1 MEAKTF
7 FNYISE
13 ENNAKISFCTSEYGV
28 YKCSNILS
36 TNEKVSIYHN
46 HQNILLKIEI
56 MGFPLGFTSRNNHR
70 YIKFKSVSKNKI

>member
-13 ENNAKISFCTSEYGV
+13 ENNAKISFCTSEYGA

-36 TNEKVSIYHN
+36 SNEKVSIYN
-46 HQNILLKIEI
+46 NIQNQNILLKNRIY
-56 MGFPLGFTSRNNHR
+56 GFPSLVCL
-70 YIKFKSVSKNKI
+70 KK